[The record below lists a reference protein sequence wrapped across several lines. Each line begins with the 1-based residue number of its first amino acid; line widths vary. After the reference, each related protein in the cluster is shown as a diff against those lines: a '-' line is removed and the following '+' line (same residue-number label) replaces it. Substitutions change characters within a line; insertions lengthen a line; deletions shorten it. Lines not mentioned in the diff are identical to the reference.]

1 MPVGNFTVYGAA
13 KQSIVTGA
21 INLDTNNFSAF
32 LVTQAY
38 TPSVNVDDTYSDLSA
53 NEVPNGSG
61 YTTGGIDL
69 GVLAVSRA
77 GGTVTVDET
86 TNPSWTSATFTCKYF
101 VVARR
106 AGGSLAAGDLLLGY
120 ADLDTTSGSSSISVS
135 SGTLTVNINAL
146 GLFTLA

>member
-1 MPVGNFTVYGAA
+1 MPVGNFTVYGPA
-13 KQSIVTGA
+13 KLSLVTGA
-21 INLDTNNFSAF
+21 IDLDTDNFSGF
-32 LVTQAY
+32 LATSSY
-38 TPSVNVDDTYSDLSA
+38 TPTVNSDDTYSDVSA

-69 GVLAVSRA
+69 GTLSVTRS

-106 AGGSLAAGDLLLGY
+106 AGGSLVAGDLLLGY
-120 ADLDTTSGSSSISVS
+120 CDLETGGGSISVS
-135 SGTLTVNINAL
+135 SGTLTININAL

>member
-1 MPVGNFTVYGAA
+1 MAAGAFTVYGAA
-13 KQSIVTGA
+13 KLSLLTGA
-21 INLDTNNFSAF
+21 IDLDTNNFSAF
-32 LVTQAY
+32 LATSSYSPA
-38 TPSVNVDDTYSDLSA
+38 VNTDDTYSDVST

-69 GVLAVSRA
+69 GTLAVTRS

-86 TNPSWTSATFTCKYF
+86 TNPSWTSATFTCKYI

-106 AGGSLAAGDLLLGY
+106 AGGSLVAGDLLLGY
-120 ADLDTTSGSSSISVS
+120 ADLDTGGGSISVS
-135 SGTLTVNINAL
+135 SGTLTVNVNAL